1 MVNNLNKKIG
11 IIGAGQLA
19 QLLAHRAYQLGI
31 KILCFA
37 DNNYQN
43 PPAALLSDVFYGD
56 LNNQDDLKKFSDQVD
71 FITIENENIDIKTLE
86 FLLSLKKLYPSIK
99 SIKAAQDRL
108 LEKQLFTDLNINLAK
123 FLDISDL
130 DKINNIDYG
139 VNGDFEGDSESDSE
153 SDFYNNFNQSILKT
167 RTLGYDGKGQVRI
180 SLDNKNNKN
189 IIANAFNEIGS
200 APAVLEKKID
210 FVNEISQIS
219 ARDIYGNIVHYPI
232 IENHH
237 EDGILRES
245 FCKVKDEFLI
255 QNHDKL
261 SELSQKYITD
271 LLNNL
276 DYVGVLALELFVL
289 PDCSILANEMAPRV
303 HNSGHLTNEAFYC
316 GQFEMHLRAV
326 SGEKVFTPKQIC
338 NAKMVNLIG
347 DIKPEDY
354 NLSENYRVYDYGKD
368 FRSGRKVG
376 HKVLRLFD

>member
-43 PPAALLSDVFYGD
+43 PPAALLSDIFYGD

-71 FITIENENIDIKTLE
+71 CITIENENIDIKTLE
-86 FLLSLKKLYPSIK
+86 FLLSLKKLHPGIK

-108 LEKQLFTDLNINLAK
+108 LEKRLFTDLNINLAM

-139 VNGDFEGDSESDSE
+139 VNKDFDGDF
-153 SDFYNNFNQSILKT
+153 YHNFNKSILKT

-189 IIANAFNEIGS
+189 ILENAFKEIGS
-200 APAVLEKKID
+200 APAVLEKKIN

-245 FCKVKDEFLI
+245 FCKVEDEFLI
-255 QNHDKL
+255 KNHDKL

-303 HNSGHLTNEAFYC
+303 HNSGHLTNEAFDC

-347 DIKPEDY
+347 EIKPEDY
-354 NLSENYRVYDYGKD
+354 NLSENYRIYDYGKE
-368 FRSGRKVG
+368 FRPGRKVG